1 MAIFVGSDNNDSKIR
16 DNRVGLAISTSNPSS
31 PDTGDAYYNSTDNK
45 LTVYNGS
52 DWASAGGGGTIDMVA
67 SGTLANGQTVII
79 QSDGAVAG
87 VASTAP
93 TFNITAFQS
102 SNAVKH
108 VNVAYVG
115 SNKVVIAFEDQP
127 SGSRGAA
134 VVGTISGSTISFG
147 TIVEFDSSFSYNIGI
162 VYDSDNDRVVIL
174 YRDNGNSNYST
185 AIVGTVS
192 GTSISFGSPVVF
204 GGNTYT
210 SVPIRAVFDSSNNK
224 VVVVYQDSN
233 DSNKGKAI
241 VGTVSGNSISFGTAV
256 VFESGSVGNWVSAA
270 FDSTNNKVVIAYDDG
285 GNSNYGT
292 AIVGTVSGTSISF
305 GSAAVFESASI
316 YHHHMTFDS
325 TNSKV
330 IIAYRD
336 TDNSDYGKAVV
347 GTVSGTSI
355 SFGTP
360 VVFQESDTRYIT
372 AAYDSTNNKVVIAY
386 INNGNNSYG
395 TVIRGTVSG
404 TSISFDTPSHVF
416 HSDNIDYPSIAYD
429 SGNSKLVVAYRDNEN
444 DLGEATVID
453 STTLLSTNLTSTNF
467 LGFSDAA
474 YSNGAT
480 ANIQIEGSVDDAQSS
495 LTTAKTHYVQKDGS
509 LSTTADTPSVEAG
522 TAISST
528 QIIVKG

>member
-416 HSDNIDYPSIAYD
+416 HSDSTDYPSIAYD